1 MAPLPHYSLFFI
13 ELHCYGPNTHD
24 HLAKLVLQE
33 TDPNLIKK
41 GKIQIINV
49 HPHEDTFFELFHCI
63 SNKVDPFS
71 GNVSEYQAASFLIN
85 KLFTKDIIIFGFNC
99 ANFSKIIRNIIFRNF
114 LPLDFPS
121 KQCKFVDIL
130 SILSVY
136 RFLNIIQMETSD
148 DIEKQ
153 WELFVKYT
161 NYQEVDNRTKH
172 NTSSKI
178 IEMAKWLKQKNEK
191 VFNYYTVN
199 KSEDIKS
206 SNFKKNLFLN
216 LSHKNINNNK
226 SPIFLPIKKI
236 NKTNYCFLNISDSLL
251 DFNNIA
257 KSLFLDKDYF
267 ANMYTH
273 LSIIKKFPQVSILF
287 DDEVLKSNL
296 LFINKNK
303 EKFEVIINKYIELL
317 QMDREELEIEK
328 QLYLSLS
335 RSDHENTP
343 QKISKTNSK
352 LEEMYFK
359 FRGRNYNFYLNHQ
372 EQQEWFDYIHKLKN
386 NYRED
391 FELALKK
398 AFEVFSY
405 DKKILQLLQ
414 KFM

>member
-1 MAPLPHYSLFFI
+1 M
-13 ELHCYGPNTHD
+13 
-24 HLAKLVLQE
+24 
-33 TDPNLIKK
+33 
-41 GKIQIINV
+41 
-49 HPHEDTFFELFHCI
+49 
-63 SNKVDPFS
+63 
-71 GNVSEYQAASFLIN
+71 
-85 KLFTKDIIIFGFNC
+85 
-99 ANFSKIIRNIIFRNF
+99 
-114 LPLDFPS
+114 
-121 KQCKFVDIL
+121 
-130 SILSVY
+130 
-136 RFLNIIQMETSD
+136 
-148 DIEKQ
+148 
-153 WELFVKYT
+153 
-161 NYQEVDNRTKH
+161 
-172 NTSSKI
+172 
-178 IEMAKWLKQKNEK
+178 
-191 VFNYYTVN
+191 
-199 KSEDIKS
+199 
-206 SNFKKNLFLN
+206 
-216 LSHKNINNNK
+216 
-226 SPIFLPIKKI
+226 PIKKI